1 MKLECVH
8 ADTCLPCYWGGHS
21 LAHVQISVYKGMSLD
36 EIKNAL
42 RYELN
47 DGAIA
52 GHCELGVLLSDI
64 PPPDHVSAAA
74 KDEAHS
80 AALAAIDAITPND
93 PEQTEFFLDL
103 EEPDDEGFDDCLSDN
118 DESVYAFFVFREVE
132 HE

>member
-1 MKLECVH
+1 MKLECIH

-21 LAHVQISVYKGMSLD
+21 LAHVQIPVYKGMTLSH
-36 EIKNAL
+36 IQNAL
-42 RYELN
+42 KYELN

-52 GHCELGVLLSDI
+52 GHCELSILLSDM
-64 PPPDHVSAAA
+64 PPPPHVSAAA

-80 AALAAIDAITPND
+80 AALDAIDAITPSD
-93 PEQTEFFLDL
+93 PRQTAFFLDL

-132 HE
+132 GE